1 MRLGIKG
8 KQVLGV
14 TSIVGFV
21 VVILSV
27 LNLAR
32 LASVSLDES
41 SARADLLAKTIYQ
54 RAREV
59 VADTPEPFAALK
71 VDPGLRSIV
80 ESSVYSRDVT
90 YAAIVDVN
98 GAAVVHAD
106 PSLEQQTL
114 PVGGDLG
121 ALLDRSAMAQL
132 LAIYSSHGQNL
143 ELRQP
148 LLLGD
153 REIGS
158 IRIGV
163 STLLIR
169 QNLNGSLGPAL
180 AISAAALGLSVFGA
194 MLLAQLLLR
203 PIHVIRSGLTRLG
216 KGEFGVQLDLTQHD
230 EFGELGTFFN
240 TVSEQLSVDRSQMAG
255 QVANLESA
263 VERLEDAVAIVN
275 ARGELLFVNPAM
287 RTLLPDTAPGA
298 SIDALLPRHH
308 SLRQLF
314 EQTLVSRQSRGP
326 LSATFAD
333 SGERLVMTHAINDP
347 KGDLVGI
354 MLIARNLEYLSEVQ
368 STVRYSR
375 KLAALGR
382 LSAGVAHE
390 VKNPLNA
397 MAIHLE
403 LLRQQFA
410 TRKPR
415 PAVSKPRSGTLIVR
429 PELPRSGT
437 LTVRPEP
444 PRSGTLTVRPDL
456 VDDGPSVAVAEPP
469 VDREEAIQHVEVI
482 ANEIRRLDEVVQGFL
497 KFTRP
502 EDLKLQPINLG
513 SLLEE
518 IVPIVG
524 PEAQR
529 AGIMLVVDSDG
540 APDVNG
546 DPAMLRQ
553 AFLNL
558 AQNACQAMPNGG
570 TLRIHCQS
578 ERGRRVSI
586 SFSDTGVG
594 IKPEHLQKIF
604 DLYFTTK
611 DKGSGIGLSMV
622 YRTVQM
628 HDGEIE
634 VQSTGSGTKFRVL
647 LPQA

>member
-14 TSIVGFV
+14 TSLVGAV

-27 LNLAR
+27 LSLSR
-32 LASVSLDES
+32 VASVSLDES
-41 SARADLLAKTIYQ
+41 RARAELVANAIFH
-54 RAREV
+54 RAFDV
-59 VADTPEPFAALK
+59 VARGGDPYATLRA
-71 VDPGLRSIV
+71 DPGLRSFL
-80 ESSVYSRDVT
+80 ESSLYSKNVT
-90 YAAIVDVN
+90 YAALADVDGN
-98 GAAVVHAD
+98 AFLHAD
-106 PSLEQQTL
+106 RSLEGQPL
-114 PVGGDLG
+114 PAGGDLMK
-121 ALLDRSAMAQL
+121 LLNRPAVSQL
-132 LAIYSSHGQNL
+132 VAIYSSQGQNL
-143 ELRQP
+143 EYRQP

-169 QNLNGSLGPAL
+169 DDLDASLGPTLLTAVGAL
-180 AISAAALGLSVFGA
+180 AVAVVVA

-203 PIHVIRSGLTRLG
+203 PIHMIRGGLTRLG
-216 KGEFGVQLDLTQHD
+216 RGEFGVQLNLGEGD

-240 TVSEQLSVDRSQMAG
+240 TVSEQLSADRSQMAG

-263 VERLEDAVAIVN
+263 VEQLEDAVAIVN
-275 ARGELLFVNPAM
+275 ARKELLFANPAM
-287 RTLLPDTAPGA
+287 RTLLPGLAQGA
-298 SIDALLPRHH
+298 TLDAALANDHPLQRL
-308 SLRQLF
+308 S
-314 EQTLVSRQSRGP
+314 EQTLVNRQSRGP
-326 LSATFAD
+326 VSATFGD

-354 MLIARNLEYLSEVQ
+354 MLVARNVEYLSEVQ

-397 MAIHLE
+397 MMIHLE
-403 LLRQQFA
+403 LLRQKFS
-410 TRKPR
+410 PR
-415 PAVSKPRSGTLIVR
+415 VARASAVDAPAI
-429 PELPRSGT
+429 
-437 LTVRPEP
+437 
-444 PRSGTLTVRPDL
+444 
-456 VDDGPSVAVAEPP
+456 AVAEP
-469 VDREEAIQHVEVI
+469 VDREEAMQHVDVI

-502 EDLKLQPINLG
+502 EDLKLQPI
-513 SLLEE
+513 SLTALLDE
-518 IVPIVG
+518 IVPIVR
-524 PEAQR
+524 PETER
-529 AGIMLVVDSDG
+529 AGVGLVVECNG
-540 APDVNG
+540 VPDVNG

-558 AQNACQAMPNGG
+558 ALNACQAMPSGG
-570 TLRIHCQS
+570 TLRIHC
-578 ERGRRVSI
+578 EAARGHRVRVSI
-586 SFSDTGVG
+586 SDTGVG
-594 IKPEHLQKIF
+594 IKPEHLQRIF

-611 DKGSGIGLSMV
+611 EKGSGIGLSMV

-628 HDGEIE
+628 LDGDIE
-634 VQSTGSGTKFRVL
+634 VQSTPGAGTVFQIL